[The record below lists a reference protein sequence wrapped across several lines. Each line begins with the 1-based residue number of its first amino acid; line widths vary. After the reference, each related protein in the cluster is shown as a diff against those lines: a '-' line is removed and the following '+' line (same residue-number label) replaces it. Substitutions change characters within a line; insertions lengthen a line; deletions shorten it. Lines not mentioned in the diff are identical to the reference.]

1 MATDFFSVLV
11 LETIGILILFSLVS
25 WLIVFVNDN
34 LSRLGT
40 YHTLKTK
47 FNSNGE
53 GFVPKLIKVFL
64 IYISLFLPTYFS
76 IYISLK
82 FLQVTDVSIAGR
94 GIITLTPLFTIVF
107 LILMRHLMN
116 PTVNNIET
124 LLKFWRKEPDFEVIK
139 KAAETFKERILT
151 FFSSYISLTLI
162 VFVMYLIVQY
172 YTVIHNPSNLAGTV
186 NLIVSQD
193 SIPDQDTISTL
204 TISYLGLLVFFM
216 LLVEIGLF
224 LGTPIVQASW
234 KVKKHQKQLTVET
247 FETFGLSKK
256 DLLRYHFN
264 RVISLIRQMPSKT
277 VAFLKIYLHLNEP
290 RDGNS

>member
-1 MATDFFSVLV
+1 MATDFLSVLV
-11 LETIGILILFSLVS
+11 LETIGILILFTLIS

-40 YHTLKTK
+40 YHSIKTK
-47 FNSNGE
+47 YNSNGE
-53 GFVPKLIKVFL
+53 GFVLKLFKVFL

-116 PTVNNIET
+116 PTINNIEI
-124 LLKFWRKEPDFEVIK
+124 LLKFRRKEPDFEVVK

-162 VFVMYLIVQY
+162 VFVLYLIVQY
-172 YTVIHNPSNLAGTV
+172 YTVIHNPSGLAGTV

-204 TISYLGLLVFFM
+204 TISYIGLLVFFM
-216 LLVEIGLF
+216 FWVEIGLF
-224 LGTPIVQASW
+224 IGTPIIQASW
-234 KVKKHQKQLTVET
+234 NVKRPQKPLTVET

-256 DLLRYHFN
+256 DLLRYRFN
-264 RVISLIRQMPSKT
+264 HMVSYIRQMPSKAI
-277 VAFLKIYLHLNEP
+277 AFLKIKLRHHER
-290 RDGNS
+290 RDGNT

>member
-1 MATDFFSVLV
+1 MATDFLSVLI
-11 LETIGILILFSLVS
+11 LETLGILILFSLIS

-34 LSRLGT
+34 LSRLGK
-40 YHTLKTK
+40 YHSLKTRL
-47 FNSNGE
+47 NSNGE
-53 GFVPKLIKVFL
+53 GFVQKLFKVFL

-107 LILMRHLMN
+107 LILMRYLMN
-116 PTVNNIET
+116 PTINNIEI
-124 LLKFWRKEPDFEVIK
+124 LLKLRRKEPDFEELK

-162 VFVMYLIVQY
+162 VFVMYLIVQF
-172 YTVIHNPSNLAGTV
+172 YTVINNPSNLASTV
-186 NLIVSQD
+186 NTIVSQD

-216 LLVEIGLF
+216 FLVESGLF

-234 KVKKHQKQLTVET
+234 KVQRHSKQLTVET

-256 DLLRYHFN
+256 DLLRYHIN
-264 RVISLIRQMPSKT
+264 RIISLIHQMPSKAGA
-277 VAFLKIYLHLNEP
+277 VLKDNLHLNKP